1 MITIAILEDHKDIAE
16 SLKDLINDQ
25 PDMAC
30 EYVYHSAEDAMVFV
44 PNKSIDILIL
54 DIGLPRASGI
64 DAMNHLKTKGCV
76 KEFCMF
82 TIYEDD
88 ERLFTSLQAGA
99 RGYILKGTPPDKILE
114 SIRDLYLG
122 GSPMSPMIAR
132 RVLEKLQHPGIE
144 FLSNEL
150 PLTQRENEILIM
162 LSKGYL
168 YKEIAERLSLT
179 VGTIK
184 QHIHKMYEKLQVS
197 NRTEAINRLLGRT

>member
-1 MITIAILEDHKDIAE
+1 MITIAILEDNRDVAE

-30 EYVYHSAEDAMVFV
+30 NYVYYSAEDAMVFI
-44 PNKSIDILIL
+44 PKYAIDILIL
-54 DIGLPRASGI
+54 DIGLPRGSGI
-64 DAMNHLKTKGCV
+64 DVLNYIQPKGCV
-76 KEFCMF
+76 KEFCIF

-99 RGYILKGTPPDKILE
+99 RGYILKGTPPEKILE

-132 RVLEKLQHPGIE
+132 RVLEKLQHPGKE
-144 FLSNEL
+144 VPRNEL
-150 PLTQRENEILIM
+150 PLTQRENEILIL

-168 YKEIAERLSLT
+168 YKEISEKLSLT

-197 NRTEAINRLLGRT
+197 NKTEAINKLYGRS